1 MRCSLLSA
9 CSPWKEARRFV
20 NVGGRQSFD
29 VAIVGGGPVGNAMA
43 CSLGQSEVLKNK
55 RVILLESSKPQ
66 RLGAPLVKYSNR
78 VFACSPASV
87 RMFKDLGI
95 WETLVK
101 YRVKEVEGLYVLD
114 ACSRSKVQFAPRYGE
129 HSVSHL
135 IEDGAVSKALYGR
148 ILDACPNVEYRT
160 GVQVDECRSG
170 PTGRA
175 VEFGRQMD
183 VPSTG
188 WDYGQMAIVC
198 TLSVDAPAGNSI
210 AWQRFTPLGP
220 IALLP
225 LTDSLSSL
233 VWTSAT
239 EDAKR
244 LLSLEPDRFVDE
256 LNHYLFTNAAQ
267 NPTTN
272 RALGLMDDFARFLR
286 LSERPADPKSPPT
299 VLELHKDS
307 RAAFPV
313 GLQRRPHLR
322 EDPSCPD
329 WETPATAFIRSP
341 GQGVNLGWSD
351 VRLLT
356 QCLENATKGGSGFGA
371 SQAHN
376 LPIMVTVDWLNR
388 LYRTSYGPLVFLRSL
403 GLHAVDNL
411 GPLKTPPAGEELF
424 VQGGRFGE
432 SQSLRESHS
441 LDAVLQREE
450 WRDELVSSSQTA
462 ADAPKNDIC
471 GVYESYDHTTLAEL
485 FLSIQSATTNVH
497 ARPFEGVKQGDLKE
511 LLRIASPA
519 VVKVAEMNGAFCSA
533 YDVDGLQYEDLELAN
548 ILKFAHRPRVPTDL
562 DTGLLREIVAVGLP
576 LGRQPARIL
585 QLAALFWWAEGSA
598 AESAH
603 CLQRMVLLAESEEQ
617 RRDAQ
622 FMLAQTFAFCD
633 LFDLAI
639 ETFELVAETEPPLPT
654 PFFFLGGLRA
664 FTGDYEG
671 ALRDFEQAAAL
682 LKKPLDGHRLMGVKF
697 CKCKLRELKRLKAE
711 QESLEKELE
720 ELNAFNSA
728 MERKL
733 QLELLIQQK
742 SSRERE
748 LINGFLAR
756 TEQGRQQLSCRIVNP
771 LDFVEGGPCGVHNDY
786 QRGLGDL
793 SAHDEFFRTYERHR
807 NAQEEEY
814 AAAMIPFLKEV
825 EPYVGLRMDEPP
837 RPAQVP
843 EANGAPR
850 TNSTPIAIDLTTRG
864 YPVGDLLNKY
874 LGLTPDGQHPFPWE
888 MPYCRPFDPTAETSG
903 LWAALKSPANPVE
916 EPRVVH
922 GRTGPSARSCPP
934 DGRAASA
941 ATSLLPDFGQRVLT
955 LMKFDIGPRWL
966 LNELATMFFRS
977 LGVLQEALACV
988 AENLNGTEPVHS
1000 PHADLALFQLAR
1012 ILHHARP
1019 VEGTADDVVFLMK
1032 MATLNRHTDDPAVH
1046 LLAAVTAKT
1055 PEQSLAYLWKAHAD
1069 RSRLPAGARP
1079 TARVLLR
1086 PPTGEVLG
1094 PPIQNR
1100 FLPICCWKTEHDV
1113 FCFKRPEQEGACFK
1127 IETNVLDDER
1137 IEHKF
1142 RSFRCSGK
1150 YVEHNEKE
1158 RKLEKERS
1166 KRVLPLDYGGF
1177 SHARIAYF
1185 SRTDAIEQL
1194 RSRVDEYMDPE
1205 VAAKRKE
1212 GASDG
1217 QTAEGDEREEE
1228 PLRTWDGE
1236 IVELDEQGNAT
1247 SRH

>member
-1 MRCSLLSA
+1 M
-9 CSPWKEARRFV
+9 
-20 NVGGRQSFD
+20 
-29 VAIVGGGPVGNAMA
+29 IT
-43 CSLGQSEVLKNK
+43 
-55 RVILLESSKPQ
+55 I
-66 RLGAPLVKYSNR
+66 
-78 VFACSPASV
+78 
-87 RMFKDLGI
+87 
-95 WETLVK
+95 T
-101 YRVKEVEGLYVLD
+101 
-114 ACSRSKVQFAPRYGE
+114 
-129 HSVSHL
+129 
-135 IEDGAVSKALYGR
+135 
-148 ILDACPNVEYRT
+148 
-160 GVQVDECRSG
+160 
-170 PTGRA
+170 
-175 VEFGRQMD
+175 
-183 VPSTG
+183 
-188 WDYGQMAIVC
+188 
-198 TLSVDAPAGNSI
+198 PAGS
-210 AWQRFTPLGP
+210 
-220 IALLP
+220 
-225 LTDSLSSL
+225 
-233 VWTSAT
+233 
-239 EDAKR
+239 
-244 LLSLEPDRFVDE
+244 
-256 LNHYLFTNAAQ
+256 
-267 NPTTN
+267 
-272 RALGLMDDFARFLR
+272 
-286 LSERPADPKSPPT
+286 
-299 VLELHKDS
+299 
-307 RAAFPV
+307 
-313 GLQRRPHLR
+313 
-322 EDPSCPD
+322 
-329 WETPATAFIRSP
+329 
-341 GQGVNLGWSD
+341 
-351 VRLLT
+351 
-356 QCLENATKGGSGFGA
+356 
-371 SQAHN
+371 
-376 LPIMVTVDWLNR
+376 
-388 LYRTSYGPLVFLRSL
+388 
-403 GLHAVDNL
+403 
-411 GPLKTPPAGEELF
+411 EELF

-450 WRDELVSSSQTA
+450 WRDELVALSVSATFPESSQQT

-471 GVYESYDHTTLAEL
+471 DVYESYDHTTLAEL

-519 VVKVAEMNGAFCSA
+519 VVKVAEMNGAYCSA

-654 PFFFLGGLRA
+654 PLFFLGGLRA

-748 LINGFLAR
+748 LINGFLAYSFLKHGPTDGIRCGGRR

-771 LDFVEGGPCGVHNDY
+771 LEFVKAGLRVHNDY

-837 RPAQVP
+837 VSPKYPKQKELVYERNIEKLCAGRSPA
-843 EANGAPR
+843 A
-850 TNSTPIAIDLTTRG
+850 TLKNSTPIAIDLTTRG
-864 YPVGDLLNKY
+864 FPVGDLLNKY
-874 LGLTPDGQHPFPWE
+874 LGLTPDRQHPFPWE
-888 MPYCRPFDPTAETSG
+888 MPYCRPFDPTAEKSG
-903 LWAALKSPANPVE
+903 LWAALKSPQILWKNTELYTAELDLLPVL
-916 EPRVVH
+916 
-922 GRTGPSARSCPP
+922 ARLMDVPP
-934 DGRAASA
+934 DGDF
-941 ATSLLPDFGQRVLT
+941 LLPDFGQRVLT
-955 LMKFDIGPRWL
+955 LMKFVSSTFARSFLFRLQEIGPRWL
-966 LNELATMFFRS
+966 LNEMATMFFRS
-977 LGVLQEALACV
+977 LGLLQEALACV

-1000 PHADLALFQLAR
+1000 PHVDLALFQLAR

-1055 PEQSLAYLWKAHAD
+1055 PEQSLAYLWKAHAID
-1069 RSRLPAGARP
+1069 PDYEPALSRLRESYCD
-1079 TARVLLR
+1079 RQLL
-1086 PPTGEVLG
+1086 LG

-1150 YVEHNEKE
+1150 YVPKSYLPPPIARFVVGFLRPALRLREKLIEEEVGRFLQEHSEKE

-1194 RSRVDEYMDPE
+1194 RSRVDEFVDPE

-1212 GASDG
+1212 APVDERA
-1217 QTAEGDEREEE
+1217 AEGDGREEE
-1228 PLRTWDGE
+1228 PMRTWDGE
-1236 IVELDEQGNAT
+1236 IVELDDKETPPPAIELSAALWHEVVQFDSPLPKNLLRPQSRLYERGLKSFKVAEMNGLEDFCSHTKLRPLIQPVSTFVSMSAKGFDISSVIDLKSPISSVSLADGEPICPQSALDAVPLFDRMAAYKHRHQFFFYQPEKGLRDSLLTLATPQDSVRTIGARLSTAIKKAASSKSKRPSMVINIPRSADLHWGISTLAALYWRVEGNAVNAINCL
-1247 SRH
+1247 RHSLATAPDEMKDIAALSIGNVYHQAGFLNSALIAADYAFRASGGQVVAVHFTLANIYLSLASEEMKIEAND